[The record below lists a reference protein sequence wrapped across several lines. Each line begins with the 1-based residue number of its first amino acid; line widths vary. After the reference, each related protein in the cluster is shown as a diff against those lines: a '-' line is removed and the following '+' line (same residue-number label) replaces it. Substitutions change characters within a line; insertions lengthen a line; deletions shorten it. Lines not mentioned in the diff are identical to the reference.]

1 MITHVQAPMPE
12 GAREGI
18 LKGMYKF
25 SDNKKAAQILGS
37 GAILPE
43 AIKASAL
50 LEEKYGVSTNVWSVT
65 SYKNLIEMQDVERH
79 NLRTGEAKKP
89 YFATCLGEKPV
100 RLLLPQIT

>member
-1 MITHVQAPMPE
+1 MITMYKPRCQK
-12 GAREGI
+12 GARGI

-25 SDNKKAAQILGS
+25 SDNKKAAAQILGS

-50 LEEKYGVSTNVWSVT
+50 LEEYGVSTNVWSVT
-65 SYKNLIEMQDVERH
+65 SYKNLIEDVQDVERH

-89 YFATCLGEKPV
+89 FATVEEETGPV
-100 RLLLPQIT
+100 IAASIA